1 MADVVVIED
10 DDSDSSPTEDA
21 APDVTPEVAD
31 EIAEDVIGELADI
44 VEDVAEDAAA
54 SAAVEAVSEE
64 VAEVVAEAAAVTT
77 EAQFSALHSRLDEM
91 QQQILSMQTPSEPS
105 VQEAI
110 VVVDDDA
117 PVELDEFGS
126 TDGVI
131 SDVEEGV
138 PGTEDGPD
146 EAPGGYKDEVD
157 KRPNR
162 KLGWK
167 AYVLGGSGGTGGRR
181 R

>member
-10 DDSDSSPTEDA
+10 ENNDSSETDDA
-21 APDVTPEVAD
+21 TPDVTPDVAD

-54 SAAVEAVSEE
+54 SAAVEAVQEE
-64 VAEVVAEAAAVTT
+64 VTAIVAEATAVTT
-77 EAQFSALHSRLDEM
+77 EAQFAALHGRIDEL
-91 QQQILSMQTPSEPS
+91 QQQILSMNAPPELP
-105 VQEAI
+105 QEAI

-126 TDGVI
+126 ADGVI

-146 EAPGGYKDEVD
+146 EAPGSYKDEVD
-157 KRPNR
+157 TRPNR

>member
-10 DDSDSSPTEDA
+10 EDNDASPTEDA
-21 APDVTPEVAD
+21 TPDVTPEVAD
-31 EIAEDVIGELADI
+31 EIAEDVIHELADI
-44 VEDVAEDAAA
+44 VEDVAEGAATE
-54 SAAVEAVSEE
+54 AAIEAVSEE
-64 VAEVVAEAAAVTT
+64 VAEVVAEASAVVT
-77 EAQFSALHSRLDEM
+77 ASQFDALFQRLDAM
-91 QQQILSMQTPSEPS
+91 QSQIDTLTTPPELP
-105 VQEAI
+105 QEAI

-126 TDGVI
+126 ADGVI

-146 EAPGGYKDEVD
+146 EAPGSYKDEVD
-157 KRPNR
+157 TRPNR

-167 AYVLGGSGGTGGRR
+167 AYVLGGSGGTGGKRR
-181 R
+181 

>member
-31 EIAEDVIGELADI
+31 EIAEEVIHDLSDI

-54 SAAVEAVSEE
+54 SAAVAAVSEE
-64 VAEVVAEAAAVTT
+64 VQEVVAEAAAVTT
-77 EAQFSALHSRLDEM
+77 EAQFGELFRRLDAM
-91 QQQILSMQTPSEPS
+91 QDQINTLSAPPALPDD
-105 VQEAI
+105 VI

-126 TDGVI
+126 ADGVI

-146 EAPGGYKDEVD
+146 EAPGSYKDEVD
-157 KRPNR
+157 TRPNR

-167 AYVLGGSGGTGGRR
+167 AYVLGGSGGTGGKRR
-181 R
+181 

>member
-1 MADVVVIED
+1 MADVVLIED

-31 EIAEDVIGELADI
+31 EIAEEVIHDLSDI
-44 VEDVAEDAAA
+44 VEDVAENAATE
-54 SAAVEAVSEE
+54 AAIEAVQEE
-64 VAEVVAEAAAVTT
+64 VTAVVAEATAVTT
-77 EAQFSALHSRLDEM
+77 EAQFGELFRRLDAM
-91 QQQILSMQTPSEPS
+91 QSQIDTLSVPPALPDDI
-105 VQEAI
+105 V

-126 TDGVI
+126 AEGVI
-131 SDVEEGV
+131 NDVEDGV

-146 EAPGGYKDEVD
+146 EAPGSYKDEVD
-157 KRPNR
+157 TRPNR

-167 AYVLGGSGGTGGRR
+167 AYVLGGSGGTGGKRR
-181 R
+181 

>member
-1 MADVVVIED
+1 MADVVVIDD

-31 EIAEDVIGELADI
+31 EIAEDVIHELSDI

-54 SAAVEAVSEE
+54 SAAVAAVQEE

-77 EAQFSALHSRLDEM
+77 EAQFAALHQRLDEM
-91 QQQILSMQTPSEPS
+91 QNQILAIQTPPDIP
-105 VQEAI
+105 QEAI

-126 TDGVI
+126 ADGVI

-146 EAPGGYKDEVD
+146 EAPGSYKDEVD

-167 AYVLGGSGGTGGRR
+167 ALVLGGSGGTGSKRR
-181 R
+181 T

>member
-1 MADVVVIED
+1 MTDVVVIED
-10 DDSDSSPTEDA
+10 EDNDSSATDDVT
-21 APDVTPEVAD
+21 PDVTPEVAD
-31 EIAEDVIGELADI
+31 EIAEDVIHELSDI
-44 VEDVAEDAAA
+44 VEDVAEDAAS
-54 SAAVEAVSEE
+54 SAAIEAVQEE
-64 VAEVVAEAAAVTT
+64 VAEVVAEAAAITT
-77 EAQFSALHSRLDEM
+77 EAQFAALHGRIDEL
-91 QQQILSMQTPSEPS
+91 QQQILNMSAPPEIP
-105 VQEAI
+105 QEAI

-126 TDGVI
+126 AEGVI
-131 SDVEEGV
+131 NDVEEGV

-146 EAPGGYKDEVD
+146 EPPGSYKDEVD

-181 R
+181 K